1 MESSTRQGSGS
12 TKPVGEQAG
21 QVANDVKQQASQ
33 VKDQVTQQAES
44 KIDDQKHKVA
54 SQISTLASALNDASS
69 TMRDSSPQMAH
80 FAESAVDRLNQWSTQ
95 LERKDFGELVDGV
108 ESFARRNPAL
118 FVGGAFAL
126 GLLGARFLKASAPQ
140 SNLARQYQSRYQ
152 PSYPAYD
159 YTSSGRYSS
168 TRTGMDRQ
176 GYNTPLRETAGYDT
190 RTSSGRSTSTPSPT
204 GSTTRDY
211 SGSGSTPDIP
221 TRDYSGTSGTMNPP
235 TSDYSGTSRS
245 TDLE

>member
-21 QVANDVKQQASQ
+21 QVANDMKQQASQ

-44 KIDDQKHKVA
+44 KLDNQKHKVA
-54 SQISTLASALNDASS
+54 SQISSLASALDDASS
-69 TMRDSSPQMAH
+69 TMRDSNPQMAH

-95 LERKDFGELVDGV
+95 LERKDFGELVDDV

-126 GLLGARFLKASAPQ
+126 GLLGARFLKSSAPQ

-152 PSYPAYD
+152 PTQGTTTPAAGA
-159 YTSSGRYSS
+159 TRRPAPAWIGRATARRCARRPAT
-168 TRTGMDRQ
+168 TREPVAAARQ
-176 GYNTPLRETAGYDT
+176 VRPPRPAPRLAITPAPAVR
-190 RTSSGRSTSTPSPT
+190 RTSQPATTPGRAA
-204 GSTTRDY
+204 R
-211 SGSGSTPDIP
+211 
-221 TRDYSGTSGTMNPP
+221 
-235 TSDYSGTSRS
+235 
-245 TDLE
+245 